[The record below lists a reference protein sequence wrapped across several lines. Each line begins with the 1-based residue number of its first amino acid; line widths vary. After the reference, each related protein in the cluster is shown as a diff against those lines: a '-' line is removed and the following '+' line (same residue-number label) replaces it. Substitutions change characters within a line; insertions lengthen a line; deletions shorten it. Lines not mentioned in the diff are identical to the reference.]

1 MWLKAAPEDGQ
12 KAQDSAFFQVWS
24 AAVLPL
30 SGLRDLYLDHY
41 SVYEDV
47 RCCSL
52 VNTDTIS
59 GSIGTVCENR
69 RRMQVFFSSMETAFR
84 SSISL
89 IVVMVLHSS
98 SVPTSISA

>member
-1 MWLKAAPEDGQ
+1 MCLKAAPEDVQ

-24 AAVLPL
+24 VAVLPL
-30 SGLRDLYLDHY
+30 WGLRNLYSDHY

-59 GSIGTVCENR
+59 GSIGAFCENR
-69 RRMQVFFSSMETAFR
+69 KRIQR
-84 SSISL
+84 SADG
-89 IVVMVLHSS
+89 V
-98 SVPTSISA
+98 

>member
-59 GSIGTVCENR
+59 GSIETVCENR
-69 RRMQVFFSSMETAFR
+69 RRMQVFFSSMETEFR
-84 SSISL
+84 SSFSL
-89 IVVMVLHSS
+89 IVVMVLL
-98 SVPTSISA
+98 

>member
-1 MWLKAAPEDGQ
+1 MAQHGFSDKSRSMCPKAAPEDVQ

-30 SGLRDLYLDHY
+30 SGLRDLYSDHY

-59 GSIGTVCENR
+59 AIIC
-69 RRMQVFFSSMETAFR
+69 SMR
-84 SSISL
+84 PRL
-89 IVVMVLHSS
+89 Q
-98 SVPTSISA
+98 

>member
-1 MWLKAAPEDGQ
+1 MCLKAAPEDGQ

-30 SGLRDLYLDHY
+30 SGSRDLYSDHY
-41 SVYEDV
+41 SVCEDV

-59 GSIGTVCENR
+59 GSIGAFCENR
-69 RRMQVFFSSMETAFR
+69 RRMQVFFSSMDTALR
-84 SSISL
+84 SSFSL

-98 SVPTSISA
+98 SVHTSISA

>member
-1 MWLKAAPEDGQ
+1 MWLKTALEDGQ
-12 KAQDSAFFQVWS
+12 KAQKSAFFQVLS

-30 SGLRDLYLDHY
+30 LGLRDLYLDHY

-59 GSIGTVCENR
+59 AIIW
-69 RRMQVFFSSMETAFR
+69 SMRPR
-84 SSISL
+84 SL
-89 IVVMVLHSS
+89 
-98 SVPTSISA
+98 